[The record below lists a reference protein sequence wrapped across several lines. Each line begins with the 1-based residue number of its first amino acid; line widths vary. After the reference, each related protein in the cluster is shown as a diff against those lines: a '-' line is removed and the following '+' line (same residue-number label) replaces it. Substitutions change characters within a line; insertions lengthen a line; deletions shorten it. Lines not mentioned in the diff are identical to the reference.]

1 MVDVKHLAELSK
13 IEYDEKLQEL
23 EKDFDAILDFVSKV
37 KELDLDLEPKLG
49 DVYNVFREDEAKE
62 RFDIDKKE
70 LVEQAP
76 KHKDGYVLVKKV
88 IKRD

>member
-13 IEYDEKLQEL
+13 IEYDEQLQEL

-62 RFDIDKKE
+62 RFGIDKKE
-70 LVEQAP
+70 LIEQAP
-76 KHKDGYVLVKKV
+76 KHKDGYILVKKV
-88 IKRD
+88 INRD